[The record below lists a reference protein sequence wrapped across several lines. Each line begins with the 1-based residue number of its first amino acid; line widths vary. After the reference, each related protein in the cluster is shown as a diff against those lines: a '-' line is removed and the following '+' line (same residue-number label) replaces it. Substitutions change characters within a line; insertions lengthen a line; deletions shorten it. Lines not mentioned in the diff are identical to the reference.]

1 MANEKSIAHELL
13 AQEILKNFIGKITGD
28 NADYIVGENPENRY
42 FVGKLLPVS
51 DSQTSS
57 WGSDVFIESIGA
69 DFYIT
74 PDEISSAQLTIY
86 PRGDFYYR
94 AYPTLE
100 QQRTAMLQKANE
112 LFEPRFT
119 DFEELVS
126 KYQEDPSAFSK
137 VKEKLVPVYKKVQI
151 HKTISRLCFRCMSFW
166 KAILNMA
173 MQMQITLKISNSSSI
188 SMTFNQQLWRMN
200 IAILTSCMKK
210 RP

>member
-13 AQEILKNFIGKITGD
+13 AQEILKNFKGKITGD

-137 VKEKLVPVYKKVQI
+137 VKEKLVPVYK
-151 HKTISRLCFRCMSFW
+151 TISRLCFCCMSFW

>member
-137 VKEKLVPVYKKVQI
+137 VKEKLVPVYKKV
-151 HKTISRLCFRCMSFW
+151 
-166 KAILNMA
+166 
-173 MQMQITLKISNSSSI
+173 
-188 SMTFNQQLWRMN
+188 
-200 IAILTSCMKK
+200 
-210 RP
+210 

>member
-13 AQEILKNFIGKITGD
+13 AQEILKSFKGKITGD

-94 AYPTLE
+94 A
-100 QQRTAMLQKANE
+100 
-112 LFEPRFT
+112 
-119 DFEELVS
+119 
-126 KYQEDPSAFSK
+126 
-137 VKEKLVPVYKKVQI
+137 
-151 HKTISRLCFRCMSFW
+151 
-166 KAILNMA
+166 
-173 MQMQITLKISNSSSI
+173 ISNS
-188 SMTFNQQLWRMN
+188 
-200 IAILTSCMKK
+200 
-210 RP
+210 

>member
-151 HKTISRLCFRCMSFW
+151 HKNHFSLVFSLHELLEGNPQYWLCRCKSRS
-166 KAILNMA
+166 K
-173 MQMQITLKISNSSSI
+173 
-188 SMTFNQQLWRMN
+188 
-200 IAILTSCMKK
+200 
-210 RP
+210 